1 VTKETENGNDS
12 DVEIIE
18 KPKKTNKI
26 NKKSA
31 STGEDIND
39 ESKKPRSLKI
49 NKNSKLIKKE
59 EPHLNNGKYR
69 KTGRSH
75 GYFDYVNE
83 MERVS
88 KEQEESIGNM
98 KRKVDIKE
106 DDFFVEKKTK
116 TKNKSKKLAKKEDGT
131 GKKKRKS
138 AEIEE
143 EKTGGAPETEK
154 VVKAPKLESKPV
166 ASSKVEDELEMKN
179 RSGVVEVI
187 SDVNASK
194 GKSGK
199 GKKGKANTNAGGK
212 VLVTQFNPGLW
223 SAKKSDKDNIVKA
236 DTTKESDSTKTEA
249 KQSIW
254 GSNVISGWD

>member
-1 VTKETENGNDS
+1 VSKETENGNDS
-12 DVEIIE
+12 DVQIIE

-26 NKKSA
+26 NKKNA
-31 STGEDIND
+31 LTEDAND

-116 TKNKSKKLAKKEDGT
+116 TKTKSKKLAKKEDGT

-143 EKTGGAPETEK
+143 EKTSRASEAEK
-154 VVKAPKLESKPV
+154 VVKAPKLESKPETN
-166 ASSKVEDELEMKN
+166 SKIEDELEMKN

-187 SDVNASK
+187 SDVNAGK

-199 GKKGKANTNAGGK
+199 GKKGKANNNAGGK

-236 DTTKESDSTKTEA
+236 DTTKESENTKTEA